1 MSEHQRSKGKMNNI
15 KHLARENVQ
24 ALTPYL
30 SARRI
35 GGKGDVWLNANEA
48 PDCSEYQLNSSNL
61 NRYPEFQ
68 PPALIK
74 AYAKHASLHG
84 VSISTEQV
92 LTSRGADESIEI
104 LIRTFCEPSTTTN
117 EGDSILIC
125 PPTYGM
131 YAISAETCG
140 VKIDEV
146 ALDEYFDVDYLAV
159 EQAVNAANSQ
169 IKIVFLCAPNNPTG
183 NMLDKLK
190 LVKLLEATKGKALIV
205 ADEAYIEFCPTL
217 SQVDLINDHQNL
229 VITRTLSKAF
239 ALASI
244 RCGFTIAQASVIEMM
259 SKVIAPYPVPDPV
272 AQIATQALSE
282 NGLEVMR
289 DRVAILNNNRM
300 VLVNSLQQL
309 DCVTELFPATGN
321 FVLARFADSKK
332 VWQAFSENGVIMR
345 DFSSKKR
352 LENCIR
358 ITIGSIDEM
367 QLTLKILNS
376 L

>member
-1 MSEHQRSKGKMNNI
+1 MSEI
-15 KHLARENVQ
+15 KHLARKTVQ

-35 GGKGDVWLNANEA
+35 GGKGHIWLNANEA
-48 PDCSEYQLNSSNL
+48 PDCSVYQLDSSKL

-68 PPALIK
+68 PPALIS
-74 AYAKHASLHG
+74 AYANYASQHG
-84 VSISTEQV
+84 ASISTQQV
-92 LTSRGADESIEI
+92 LTSRGADEAIEI
-104 LIRTFCEPSTTTN
+104 LIRTFCESATVAS

-140 VKIDEV
+140 VNVEQV
-146 ALDEYFDVDYLAV
+146 ALDEHFDVDYLAV
-159 EQAVNAANSQ
+159 ELAVNAPDSN

-183 NMLDKLK
+183 NMLDKAK
-190 LVKLLEATKGKALIV
+190 LVTLLQATQGKALIV
-205 ADEAYIEFCPTL
+205 ADEAYIEFCPAL
-217 SQVDLINDHQNL
+217 SQADLINDHENL

-282 NGLEVMR
+282 QGLEVMR
-289 DRVAILNNNRM
+289 ERVAILNNNRM
-300 VLVNSLQQL
+300 VLANALQKL
-309 DCVTELFPATGN
+309 ECVDEIFPATGN
-321 FVLARFADSKK
+321 FVLVRFKDSKK
-332 VWQAFSENGVIMR
+332 VWQAFSENGIIMR
-345 DFSSKKR
+345 DFATKDR
-352 LENCIR
+352 LANCIR
-358 ITIGSIDEM
+358 ITIGNVDEM
-367 QLTLKILNS
+367 QATLKLLNS

>member
-1 MSEHQRSKGKMNNI
+1 MSDI
-15 KHLARENVQ
+15 KQLARENIQ

-48 PDCSEYQLNSSNL
+48 PDCSEYQLDSSNL

-68 PPALIK
+68 PPALMN
-74 AYAKHASLHG
+74 AYAHYASIHG
-84 VSISTEQV
+84 ASITTEQV
-92 LTSRGADESIEI
+92 LTTRGADESIEI
-104 LIRTFCEPSTTTN
+104 LIRTFCE
-117 EGDSILIC
+117 EKIDRILIC

-140 VKIDEV
+140 VQVDEI
-146 ALDEYFDVDYLAV
+146 ALNEHFNVNYSAV
-159 EQAVNAANSQ
+159 EQAVNAADSHV
-169 IKIVFLCAPNNPTG
+169 KIVFLCAPNNPTG
-183 NMLDKLK
+183 NMLDKEK
-190 LVKLLEATKGKALIV
+190 LVKLLQATLGKALIV
-205 ADEAYIEFCPTL
+205 ADEAYIEFCPEF
-217 SQVDLINDHQNL
+217 SQADLINSHENL

-244 RCGFTIAQASVIEMM
+244 RCGFTLAQKSVIEMM

-282 NGLEVMR
+282 QGLEIMR
-289 DRVAILNNNRM
+289 ERVVILNNNRM
-300 VLVNSLQQL
+300 VLANALQQL
-309 DCVTELFPATGN
+309 TCVTEIFPATGN
-321 FVLARFADSKK
+321 FVLVRFTDSKK
-332 VWQAFSENGVIMR
+332 VWQAFSENGIIMR
-345 DFSSKKR
+345 DFASKKR

-358 ITIGSIDEM
+358 ISIGNVNEM
-367 QLTLKILNS
+367 QKTLNILNA

>member
-1 MSEHQRSKGKMNNI
+1 MSDI
-15 KHLARENVQ
+15 KHLARGTVQ

-48 PDCSEYQLNSSNL
+48 PDCSEYQLDSSNL

-68 PPALIK
+68 PPTLIQ
-74 AYAKHASLHG
+74 AYADYASING
-84 VSISTEQV
+84 ASISPEQV

-104 LIRTFCEPSTTTN
+104 LIRTFCEPASASTS
-117 EGDSILIC
+117 GDSILIC

-140 VKIDEV
+140 VQVDQV
-146 ALDEYFDVDYLAV
+146 ALDTHFDVDYVAV
-159 EQAVNAANSQ
+159 EQAVNAPNSQ
-169 IKIVFLCAPNNPTG
+169 VKIVFLCAPNNPTG
-183 NMLDKLK
+183 NMLDKAK
-190 LVKLLEATKGKALIV
+190 LVDLLHAAKGKALIV

-217 SQVDLINDHQNL
+217 SQADLINNHENL

-244 RCGFTIAQASVIEMM
+244 RCGFTLAQASVIEMM

-272 AQIATQALSE
+272 AQIATQALSIQ
-282 NGLEVMR
+282 GLEVMR
-289 DRVAILNNNRM
+289 ERVAILNNNRM
-300 VLVNSLQQL
+300 VLANSLQQL

-321 FVLARFADSKK
+321 FVLVRFTDAKK

-345 DFSSKKR
+345 DFASKDR

-358 ITIGSIDEM
+358 ITIGNIDEM
-367 QLTLKILNS
+367 QVTLKILNS

>member
-1 MSEHQRSKGKMNNI
+1 MSDI
-15 KHLARENVQ
+15 KHLARETVQ

-35 GGKGDVWLNANEA
+35 GGNGDVWLNANEA
-48 PDCSEYQLNSSNL
+48 PDCSEYQLDSSNL

-68 PPALIK
+68 PPALI
-74 AYAKHASLHG
+74 ANYAKYASIHG
-84 VSISTEQV
+84 ASISNDQV

-104 LIRTFCEPSTTTN
+104 LIRTFCEPSK
-117 EGDSILIC
+117 ESILIC

-140 VKIDEV
+140 VQVDEV
-146 ALDEYFDVDYLAV
+146 ALDAGFNVDYDAV
-159 EQAVNAANSQ
+159 EEAVNASESQ
-169 IKIVFLCAPNNPTG
+169 VKIVFLCAPNNPTG
-183 NMLDKLK
+183 NILDKVK
-190 LVKLLEATKGKALIV
+190 LVKLLIATKGKALIV

-217 SQVDLINDHQNL
+217 SQADLINDHENL

-244 RCGFTIAQASVIEMM
+244 RCGFTLAQASVIEMM
-259 SKVIAPYPVPDPV
+259 SKVIAPYPVPEPV

-282 NGLEVMR
+282 QGLEVMR
-289 DRVAILNNNRM
+289 KRVAILNNNRM
-300 VLVNSLQQL
+300 VLSNALEQL
-309 DCVTELFPATGN
+309 DCVTEVFPATGN
-321 FVLARFADSKK
+321 FVLARFNDSKV
-332 VWQAFSENGVIMR
+332 VWKAFSENGIIMR
-345 DFSSKKR
+345 DFASKKR

-358 ITIGSIDEM
+358 ISIGNSDEM
-367 QLTLKILNS
+367 QKTLKILNS